1 MNKFKSKNNNRFIRL
16 FYILVILFII
26 LIIFFKNLDIN
37 YVILKSVKSKFDDKV
52 IDTDKI
58 NTKLVYNSLNKI
70 IDYKD
75 MIKQNK
81 NEIVEIDNSDFKYSD
96 VDVTNPLVY
105 IYNSHQTENYTL
117 RVSNDYSISPTV
129 FHASFILKEHLKN
142 NGVSALVE
150 NSLVKDYLNKNKLS
164 YYYCYDAT
172 RSFIKERKKKYN
184 FKYIID
190 LHRDSAH
197 YKNTTCEINNKKY
210 AKIMFVV
217 SIKHKNHEKNLSFV
231 NNIYEKL
238 NKEYKGITRGIYKR
252 KDVIFNQD
260 LYDNA
265 TLIEVGGVDNTI
277 EEVNNT
283 LEAFAKVLSEY
294 IKEHKE
300 V

>member
-1 MNKFKSKNNNRFIRL
+1 MNKFKTKNNKFIKL
-16 FYILVILFII
+16 FYIIVILFII

-37 YVILKSVKSKFDDKV
+37 YILLKSVKNKFDNN
-52 IDTDKI
+52 IINTDRI

-75 MIKQNK
+75 MIKEDN
-81 NEIVEIDNSDFKYSD
+81 NEIIEFGNNDLNIDDE
-96 VDVTNPLVY
+96 PIVY
-105 IYNSHQTENYTL
+105 IYNSHQTESYTL

-129 FHASFILKEHLKN
+129 FHASYILKEHLKN
-142 NGVSALVE
+142 NGIPSLVE

-190 LHRDSAH
+190 LHRDSSH

-210 AKIMFVV
+210 ARIMFVV
-217 SIKHKNHEKNLSFV
+217 SIKHKNYEKNLSFV
-231 NNIYEKL
+231 DNIYKKL

-265 TLIEVGGVDNTI
+265 TLIEVGGIDNTI

-283 LEAFAKVLSEY
+283 LEALAKVLAQY
-294 IKEHKE
+294 INEKG
-300 V
+300 VS

>member
-1 MNKFKSKNNNRFIRL
+1 MNKFKTKNNRL
-16 FYILVILFII
+16 IKLIFSLIMLFII
-26 LIIFFKNLDIN
+26 SIIFFENLDIN
-37 YVILKSVKSKFDDKV
+37 NILLKSLKNRFDNK
-52 IDTDKI
+52 IINTDKI

-75 MIKQNK
+75 MIKQKN
-81 NEIVEIDNSDFKYSD
+81 NEIIEFNNSDLD
-96 VDVTNPLVY
+96 TNDDPLVY
-105 IYNSHQTENYTL
+105 IYNSHQTESYTL
-117 RVSNDYSISPTV
+117 RISNDYSISPTV

-197 YKNTTCEINNKKY
+197 YENTTCEINNKKY
-210 AKIMFVV
+210 ARIMFVV
-217 SIKHKNHEKNLSFV
+217 SIKHKNYEKNLSFV
-231 NNIYEKL
+231 DNIYKKL

-265 TLIEVGGVDNTI
+265 TLIEVGGIDNTI

-283 LEAFAKVLSEY
+283 LEVLAKILAQY
-294 IKEHKE
+294 INEKG
-300 V
+300 VS

>member
-1 MNKFKSKNNNRFIRL
+1 MVNHMNKFKSKNNNRFIRL

-190 LHRDSAH
+190 LHRDSVH

-210 AKIMFVV
+210 ARIMFVV
-217 SIKHKNHEKNLSFV
+217 SIKHKNYEKNLSFV

-238 NKEYKGITRGIYKR
+238 NKEYKGM
-252 KDVIFNQD
+252 
-260 LYDNA
+260 A
-265 TLIEVGGVDNTI
+265 
-277 EEVNNT
+277 
-283 LEAFAKVLSEY
+283 
-294 IKEHKE
+294 
-300 V
+300 

>member
-1 MNKFKSKNNNRFIRL
+1 MNRFKSKNNKFIKL
-16 FYILVILFII
+16 FYIIIILFII

-37 YVILKSVKSKFDDKV
+37 YILLKSLKNKFNDKV
-52 IDTDKI
+52 INTDKI

-75 MIKQNK
+75 IISQNNNDIIDIDTSLEEEIK
-81 NEIVEIDNSDFKYSD
+81 Y
-96 VDVTNPLVY
+96 PLVY
-105 IYNSHQTENYTL
+105 IYNSHQTESYTL

-129 FHASFILKEHLKN
+129 FHASYILKEHLEN
-142 NGVSALVE
+142 NDIPTLVE
-150 NSLVKDYLNKNKLS
+150 NSSVKEYLNKNKLS

-190 LHRDSAH
+190 LHRDSVH
-197 YKNTTCEINNKKY
+197 YKSTTCEINNKKY
-210 AKIMFVV
+210 ARIMFVV
-217 SIKHKNHEKNLSFV
+217 STKHKNYEKNLSFV
-231 NNIYEKL
+231 NDIYKRL
-238 NKEYKGITRGIYKR
+238 DKYSCINRGLYKR

-265 TLIEVGGVDNTI
+265 TLIEVGGIDNTI
-277 EEVNNT
+277 EEVNNS
-283 LEAFAKVLSEY
+283 LEVFAKVLSEY
-294 IKEHKE
+294 IKEHRE